1 MSDIITNAK
10 WLLEDATPGPWEL
23 INGEIYQIQ
32 HTPEQCTSLRCDHRW
47 HVLSENW
54 GENPAVAAED
64 ADIALMAAS
73 REMAQAIAEETW
85 EYSAQA
91 KRGES
96 WETSTNS
103 ETHLEEWWQDKTD
116 AEEAAARMQ
125 EQGHTTR
132 IVERRVSPPQIT
144 Q

>member
-1 MSDIITNAK
+1 MSDIIAHAQR
-10 WLLEDATPGPWEL
+10 LLDGATPGPWEL
-23 INGEIYQIQ
+23 TNGEIHQIQ
-32 HTPEQCTSLRCDHRW
+32 HTPQQCTSLRCDHRW
-47 HVLSENW
+47 PVLSESW
-54 GENPAVAAED
+54 GESPAVAAND
-64 ADIALMAAS
+64 ADITLMAAS
-73 REMAQAIAEETW
+73 RELAQELAKETW

-91 KRGES
+91 KRGDN

-103 ETHLEEWWQDKTD
+103 ETHLEEWWPDKTD
-116 AEEAAARMQ
+116 AEAAAARLQ